1 MILKLRER
9 MANREE
15 GFTLIELLVVML
27 IIGILAA
34 IAIPTFFNQRQKA
47 QDSSSK
53 EMAHTAQVA
62 AETIATDNNGSYASV
77 SPTTLNGI
85 DSSILTAAG
94 TPAKPFASAA
104 SGTATS
110 WTITITSPTNNTFTI
125 AKSAGGVLSYT
136 CTVPAT
142 ATDRGGCP
150 GTGTAAGNWG

>member
-15 GFTLIELLVVML
+15 GFALIELLVVIL

-62 AETIATDNNGSYASV
+62 PAAISTDNDGSYSTV
-77 SPTTLNGI
+77 SPTTLAAV
-85 DSSILTAAG
+85 DTSISTAAG
-94 TPAKPFASAA
+94 SPAKPFASAA
-104 SGTATS
+104 S
-110 WTITITSPTNNTFTI
+110 
-125 AKSAGGVLSYT
+125 
-136 CTVPAT
+136 
-142 ATDRGGCP
+142 
-150 GTGTAAGNWG
+150 